1 MDQISIKDLVESLI
15 SLGAIFY
22 VQGKAV
28 LDYEIGKDSL
38 WSRYLNRPL
47 TNYLIGGKLGT
58 EEQFQ
63 TALAYNRQKIKRE
76 GLAKLIRALP

>member
-1 MDQISIKDLVESLI
+1 MDQASINEMIESLI
-15 SLGAIFY
+15 FIGAIFY
-22 VQGKAV
+22 VSGKPV
-28 LDYEIGKDSL
+28 LDYAIGKDSL

-47 TNYLIGGKLGT
+47 TNYLTGGKLRT

-63 TALAYNRQKIKRE
+63 TALAYNRHQIKRE